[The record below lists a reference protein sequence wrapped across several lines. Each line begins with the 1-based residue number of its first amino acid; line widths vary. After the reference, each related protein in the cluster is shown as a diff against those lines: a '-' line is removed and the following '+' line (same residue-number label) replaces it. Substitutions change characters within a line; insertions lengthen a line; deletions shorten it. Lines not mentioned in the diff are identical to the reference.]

1 MEVYDAMRTT
11 FAARDYRSDEVSD
24 ETLYRILDNARFAP
38 SGGNRQ
44 GWRVLVVKD
53 KNIRRRLK
61 QSLQPTIK
69 QYKAQSRAGETPF
82 CSIGTSKVTQED
94 IDGMSSAFPFI
105 DAMEDTPVILVVCVD
120 LSMVASM
127 DKSLERVGVISGAS
141 VYPFA
146 WNILLAARNEGLGG
160 VLTTFLAHQE
170 QETRAILAMPGNY
183 AVAAMLA
190 IGKPKKQLT
199 KLKRNPVENFTRI
212 DTFDGGKFAVK

>member
-94 IDGMSSAFPFI
+94 IDGMSSTFPFI

-170 QETRAILAMPGNY
+170 KETRAILAAPGNY